1 MTLFAWTWD
10 QNKFISNPHYHA
22 VSLLQNS
29 FRFIDYQNSSIIKCQ
44 MTNMFWKISFK
55 WEKQLL
61 KFKWKIQNNILV
73 SQTKFS
79 FYLNVYVQWHDDVIG
94 FIITLL
100 HLALQDEQSSWK
112 LYLASFIR
120 DSKLLLTG
128 NTIFVN
134 GCGRIWPLTL
144 FPSATW
150 SGKLWTSF
158 LASVLTLMTFAK
170 HHWLQ
175 WLSSFSNTIFPILK
189 FQTLFSSYIEVGR
202 SGEILFSICS
212 RICNMLHT
220 IPSSFSEYRFGLLNS
235 TGGGMPTFVF
245 IVRRFLGGSGIS
257 FTIMSGLELMID
269 LTSVISVTIPQVTV
283 FLTILLKGILQSKF
297 GIPILLPYKGLLMG
311 WCVTKS
317 ILQASLVERFSSSGV
332 SSLSMLFSIHC
343 WHQQNLNHCLTIL
356 NRLNLSLTWIYSRL
370 GWRNWHQVNWCQC
383 ALHGSRNRWKGQHK
397 VWFLIYF
404 L

>member
-1 MTLFAWTWD
+1 MQIMTLFARTWD
-10 QNKFISNPHYHA
+10 QNKFISNLHYHA

-29 FRFIDYQNSSIIKCQ
+29 FRFIDYQNSSIIKCE

-55 WEKQLL
+55 WEKQLF

-79 FYLNVYVQWHDDVIG
+79 LYLNVYVQWHDDVIG
-94 FIITLL
+94 CIITLL
-100 HLALQDEQSSWK
+100 HVALQDEQSSWK

-150 SGKLWTSF
+150 SRKLWTSL

-175 WLSSFSNTIFPILK
+175 WPSSFSNTIFPILK

-220 IPSSFSEYRFGLLNS
+220 IPSSFW
-235 TGGGMPTFVF
+235 V
-245 IVRRFLGGSGIS
+245 
-257 FTIMSGLELMID
+257 
-269 LTSVISVTIPQVTV
+269 
-283 FLTILLKGILQSKF
+283 
-297 GIPILLPYKGLLMG
+297 
-311 WCVTKS
+311 
-317 ILQASLVERFSSSGV
+317 
-332 SSLSMLFSIHC
+332 
-343 WHQQNLNHCLTIL
+343 
-356 NRLNLSLTWIYSRL
+356 
-370 GWRNWHQVNWCQC
+370 
-383 ALHGSRNRWKGQHK
+383 
-397 VWFLIYF
+397 
-404 L
+404 

>member
-1 MTLFAWTWD
+1 M
-10 QNKFISNPHYHA
+10 S
-22 VSLLQNS
+22 
-29 FRFIDYQNSSIIKCQ
+29 

-150 SGKLWTSF
+150 SGKLWTSL

-170 HHWLQ
+170 HHWL
-175 WLSSFSNTIFPILK
+175 
-189 FQTLFSSYIEVGR
+189 
-202 SGEILFSICS
+202 
-212 RICNMLHT
+212 
-220 IPSSFSEYRFGLLNS
+220 
-235 TGGGMPTFVF
+235 
-245 IVRRFLGGSGIS
+245 
-257 FTIMSGLELMID
+257 
-269 LTSVISVTIPQVTV
+269 
-283 FLTILLKGILQSKF
+283 
-297 GIPILLPYKGLLMG
+297 
-311 WCVTKS
+311 
-317 ILQASLVERFSSSGV
+317 
-332 SSLSMLFSIHC
+332 
-343 WHQQNLNHCLTIL
+343 
-356 NRLNLSLTWIYSRL
+356 
-370 GWRNWHQVNWCQC
+370 
-383 ALHGSRNRWKGQHK
+383 
-397 VWFLIYF
+397 
-404 L
+404 

>member
-1 MTLFAWTWD
+1 MFARTWD

-120 DSKLLLTG
+120 DLKLLLTG

-150 SGKLWTSF
+150 SEKLWTSL

-175 WLSSFSNTIFPILK
+175 
-189 FQTLFSSYIEVGR
+189 
-202 SGEILFSICS
+202 
-212 RICNMLHT
+212 
-220 IPSSFSEYRFGLLNS
+220 
-235 TGGGMPTFVF
+235 
-245 IVRRFLGGSGIS
+245 
-257 FTIMSGLELMID
+257 
-269 LTSVISVTIPQVTV
+269 
-283 FLTILLKGILQSKF
+283 
-297 GIPILLPYKGLLMG
+297 
-311 WCVTKS
+311 
-317 ILQASLVERFSSSGV
+317 
-332 SSLSMLFSIHC
+332 
-343 WHQQNLNHCLTIL
+343 
-356 NRLNLSLTWIYSRL
+356 
-370 GWRNWHQVNWCQC
+370 
-383 ALHGSRNRWKGQHK
+383 
-397 VWFLIYF
+397 
-404 L
+404 